1 MLHRRLH
8 HGDDAVVAVFFTYF
22 LPSFGLSRR
31 PEHDDSQGLSSRH
44 IEHGHALASDH
55 RGSPR
60 RRRALLLLLL
70 SLFFFPSCIITT
82 LTTILENNNHS
93 RGTSALAGLNQNNK
107 NHALAFDFSTVLGP
121 GQDKKVDLYTT
132 QQHRTAYPNGLGRS
146 SPLFSFCYQ
155 RHGVLGK
162 RCLLIALQ
170 DSIFYGSGNPVLFFL
185 FGYQRHGIL
194 KLRWS
199 MACFLFFN
207 ECMWYL
213 SSGKALSKYDGSKH
227 QFMST
232 RNQRDGFLLFV
243 LTSPQYCICLITRRR
258 RRHGRIYTLRWL

>member
-1 MLHRRLH
+1 MLHLRLH
-8 HGDDAVVAVFFTYF
+8 CGDDTVIALFFIHF
-22 LPSFGLSRR
+22 LSSFGLSRR
-31 PEHDDSQGLSSRH
+31 PEHHDSRDPSPLH
-44 IEHGHALASDH
+44 IEHDRVLASDH

-132 QQHRTAYPNGLGRS
+132 HQQRTAYPNGLGRS

-155 RHGVLGK
+155 RHGNLGMH
-162 RCLLIALQ
+162 CLLVA
-170 DSIFYGSGNPVLFFL
+170 
-185 FGYQRHGIL
+185 
-194 KLRWS
+194 
-199 MACFLFFN
+199 
-207 ECMWYL
+207 
-213 SSGKALSKYDGSKH
+213 
-227 QFMST
+227 
-232 RNQRDGFLLFV
+232 
-243 LTSPQYCICLITRRR
+243 
-258 RRHGRIYTLRWL
+258 